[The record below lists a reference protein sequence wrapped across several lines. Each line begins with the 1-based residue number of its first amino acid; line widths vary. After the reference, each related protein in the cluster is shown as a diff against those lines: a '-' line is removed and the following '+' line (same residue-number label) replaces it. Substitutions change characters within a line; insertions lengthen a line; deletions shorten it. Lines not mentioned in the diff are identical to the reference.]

1 MHAYDAVM
9 DKFFPKL
16 VEYPSAFHDQ
26 VTNLNS
32 GHGAAS
38 SSSPPGHSDDPRDNF
53 DSTTRRCTTITPGA
67 DPNLIQHNGHLVLGF
82 MPQQRTTAVG
92 VGPSCYASDLHA
104 STCSEGSEFPHL
116 RSDDSGGHEMN
127 PALFRLGESFELGSQ
142 AIRRSAAQINL
153 WHDNQGGYQAGHE
166 QWDQESSPQELA
178 TGKPELI
185 LTDYANFCDQIVGL
199 QRNRSRH
206 LSSSTTTLGGTSDQ
220 IGTTNHWAPNLLLD
234 CARAIAESDTL
245 RVQNLMWVLNELASP
260 YGDCDQR
267 LATYLLQALFCRVM
281 GTGAQCHSTLCAA
294 AEQSYSFESLRNMI
308 LTFQVPTNTNLAST
322 LPIKTPAALLRRG
335 LISLYISSKVSSSSN
350 FVK

>member
-26 VTNLNS
+26 VTNHNS
-32 GHGAAS
+32 GHGAAP

-82 MPQQRTTAVG
+82 MPQQRTAALG

-127 PALFRLGESFELGSQ
+127 PALFRLGESFELGSR
-142 AIRRSAAQINL
+142 ALRRSAAQIDL
-153 WHDNQGGYQAGHE
+153 WHDDQGGYQAGHE
-166 QWDQESSPQELA
+166 QWDQELSPQELA

-185 LTDYANFCDQIVGL
+185 LTDYANFWDQRVGL
-199 QRNRSRH
+199 QRNRSGH
-206 LSSSTTTLGGTSDQ
+206 LSSSTTTLGGTGNQ
-220 IGTTNHWAPNLLLD
+220 IGSSNHWAPNLLLE
-234 CARAIAESDTL
+234 CARAIAASDTL

-260 YGDCDQR
+260 YGDYDQR
-267 LATYLLQALFCRVM
+267 LASYFLQALFCRITN
-281 GTGAQCHSTLCAA
+281 TGARCHSILSAA
-294 AEQSYSFESLRNMI
+294 AEKTHTFESVRKMI
-308 LTFQVPTNTNLAST
+308 LTYQVLDPTEST
-322 LPIKTPAALLRRG
+322 PSPP
-335 LISLYISSKVSSSSN
+335 
-350 FVK
+350 

>member
-1 MHAYDAVM
+1 M
-9 DKFFPKL
+9 DKFLPKL

-32 GHGAAS
+32 SHGAAP
-38 SSSPPGHSDDPRDNF
+38 SSSPPEHSDDPRDNF

-67 DPNLIQHNGHLVLGF
+67 DPNHIQHNGHLVLGF
-82 MPQQRTTAVG
+82 MPQQRTAAVG

-104 STCSEGSEFPHL
+104 STCSEGSEFTHL

-127 PALFRLGESFELGSQ
+127 PALFRLGESFELGSR
-142 AIRRSAAQINL
+142 ALRRSAAQIDL
-153 WHDNQGGYQAGHE
+153 WHDNQGGYQTGHE
-166 QWDQESSPQELA
+166 QRHQELSPQDLA
-178 TGKPELI
+178 TTAKPELI
-185 LTDYANFCDQIVGL
+185 RTDYANFLDEIVGF
-199 QRNRSRH
+199 QENRSRH
-206 LSSSTTTLGGTSDQ
+206 LSSSTTTLGGTGDQ
-220 IGTTNHWAPNLLLD
+220 VGSSNHWAPNLLLE
-234 CARAIAESDTL
+234 CARAIAASDTP

-294 AEQSYSFESLRNMI
+294 AAQSYSFESLRNMI
-308 LTFQVPTNTNLAST
+308 LTFQVPTNKKLAST

-335 LISLYISSKVSSSSN
+335 LISL
-350 FVK
+350 

>member
-1 MHAYDAVM
+1 MRPYDAVM
-9 DKFFPKL
+9 DKFLPKL

-32 GHGAAS
+32 SHGAAP
-38 SSSPPGHSDDPRDNF
+38 SSSPPEHSDDPRDNF

-67 DPNLIQHNGHLVLGF
+67 DPNHIQHNGHLVLGF
-82 MPQQRTTAVG
+82 MPQQRTAAVG

-104 STCSEGSEFPHL
+104 STCSEGSEFTHL

-142 AIRRSAAQINL
+142 ALRRSAAQIDL
-153 WHDNQGGYQAGHE
+153 WHDNQGGYQTGHE
-166 QWDQESSPQELA
+166 QRHQELSPQDLA
-178 TGKPELI
+178 TTAKPELI
-185 LTDYANFCDQIVGL
+185 RTDYANFLDEIVGF
-199 QRNRSRH
+199 QENRSRH
-206 LSSSTTTLGGTSDQ
+206 LSSSTTTLGGTGDQ
-220 IGTTNHWAPNLLLD
+220 VGSSNHWAPNLLLE
-234 CARAIAESDTL
+234 CARAIAASDTP

-294 AEQSYSFESLRNMI
+294 AAQSYSFESLRNMI
-308 LTFQVPTNTNLAST
+308 LTFQVPTNKKLAST

-335 LISLYISSKVSSSSN
+335 LISL
-350 FVK
+350 